1 MPLAINR
8 RIDCN
13 KRKDRISLI
22 SESLGTKQCS
32 VCLEDIKNRCVT
44 NSCRHEFCFKCL
56 KKWSKEKNYCP
67 LCRTVYSQIIHNIR
81 SDKEF
86 NVFEVKIEENSDE
99 EISNDRRSPATVQ
112 LEINIPNRSSTTPY
126 FLRTR
131 IRRPNIYGNTVSD
144 YLSRRHSSSSAE
156 SDESSGI
163 NRSYDTIV

>member
-1 MPLAINR
+1 M
-8 RIDCN
+8 
-13 KRKDRISLI
+13 
-22 SESLGTKQCS
+22 SENFGTKQCS
-32 VCLEDIKNRCVT
+32 VCLEDIQNKCVI

-67 LCRTVYSQIIHNIR
+67 LCRAVYSQIIHNIR
-81 SDKEF
+81 SDEEF
-86 NVFEVKIEENSDE
+86 DVFEVERTTD
-99 EISNDRRSPATVQ
+99 P
-112 LEINIPNRSSTTPY
+112 LEINIPNRSSITPY